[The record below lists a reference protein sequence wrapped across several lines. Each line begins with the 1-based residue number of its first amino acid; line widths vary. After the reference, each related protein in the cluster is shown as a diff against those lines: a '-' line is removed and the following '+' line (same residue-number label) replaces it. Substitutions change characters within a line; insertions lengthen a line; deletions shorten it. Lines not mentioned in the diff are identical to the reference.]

1 MKIAIDVNGVLRDT
15 VGKFTR
21 VYESYLIENNLEI
34 GENNLKTTGDTDDFV
49 YEFSGPITSLTLTEF
64 FKFKDE
70 EEYLKF
76 LYEEFPMQIF
86 GHAGS
91 SEMNSFNILNDFYNE
106 FRDSKNIMIL
116 SEEVGKAKP
125 ATLFFL
131 SKFGCLIEQIK
142 FYSKSTKDSIWDD
155 INVLITANPDLLL
168 NYPVGKIIIKYNTEY
183 NKHINSDL
191 EINTL
196 SELSEIIKKL

>member
-15 VGKFTR
+15 IGKFTR
-21 VYESYLIENNLEI
+21 VYESYLVENNLEI

-91 SEMNSFNILNDFYNE
+91 SEMNTFNILNDFYNE
-106 FRDSKNIMIL
+106 FRDSKDIMIL
-116 SEEVGKAKP
+116 SEEVGRAKP

-131 SKFGCLIEQIK
+131 SKFGCLVEQIK
-142 FYSKSTKDSIWDD
+142 FYSKSTKDSIWGD
-155 INVLITANPDLLL
+155 IDILITANPDLLL
-168 NYPVGKIIIKYNTEY
+168 NYPIGKIIIKYNTEY